1 MLWPSARIE
10 RRRGEIRLR
19 LPTRERDVLRQLPG
33 QLRDL
38 LGTDDPDLRRLFPP
52 AYGDDEAADAEYR
65 RLTRGQLLEGRLR
78 ALRVVEETV
87 DADRLDER
95 QLEAWVGALNDLRL
109 VLGTRLD
116 VDEEVYASEIAP
128 DDPRAPELALYA
140 YLSWLQEQAV
150 AALAAGLP
158 EDGATA

>member
-19 LPTRERDVLRQLPG
+19 LPEHERDVLRQLPG

-38 LGTDDPDLRRLFPP
+38 LGTDDDDLRRLFPP
-52 AYGDDEAADAEYR
+52 AYGDDEEANAEYR
-65 RLTRGQLLEGRLR
+65 RLTRGQLLEGRMR
-78 ALRVVEETV
+78 ALRVLEETV
-87 DADRLDER
+87 DSERLDEA

-116 VDEEVYASEIAP
+116 VDESIYASEISP
-128 DDPRAPELALYA
+128 NDPRAPELALYA

-150 AALAAGLP
+150 AALAAGLR
-158 EDGATA
+158 EE